1 MSLRS
6 AFTWAASQERRRAMN
21 SSRKARAKEGA
32 AVALISILAA
42 VVLIILSGASPI
54 AAFSMF
60 FNGIFG
66 NLNGFG
72 EVFVKA
78 TPLILT
84 GLGCSVAFRTGFFN
98 IGAEG
103 QFYMGALA
111 SAWVA
116 LNATGI
122 PGPLRI
128 VLAVLCGFFFGG
140 LWALIAA
147 MFKAKLGISEIIVT
161 IMLNYIA
168 INILGIAVRTFMMD
182 PAGSIPQSPKLEPG
196 VTLLRFLK
204 PTRIHIGI
212 FIALLAVVL
221 VWFLMEKTSL
231 GYEIKVVGFNKR
243 AAACNG
249 ISVTK
254 NIILSA
260 LLSGGLAGI
269 AGAVEVMGV
278 QKKLLEG
285 ISGGCG
291 YTAVLIA
298 LLASNHP
305 AGVLAAAILY
315 AALEV
320 GANSMQRQMGVPSA
334 IVDFLIGL
342 IVLLILGR
350 ELFSRTA
357 AKKEGK

>member
-1 MSLRS
+1 MNRDRKEKAVEIS
-6 AFTWAASQERRRAMN
+6 AIILITVIT
-21 SSRKARAKEGA
+21 A
-32 AVALISILAA
+32 AVLVMLA
-42 VVLIILSGASPI
+42 GASP
-54 AAFSMF
+54 AEACQMF
-60 FNGIFG
+60 FKGIFG
-66 NLNGFG
+66 NLNGFC

-103 QFYMGALA
+103 QFYVGALA

-116 LNATGI
+116 LNCTFL
-122 PGPLRI
+122 PGPGRI
-128 VLAVLCGFFFGG
+128 VLAVVAGFIFGG

-182 PAGSIPQSPKLEPG
+182 PAGSIPQSAKIESSA
-196 VTLLRFLK
+196 TMYRFLR

-212 FIALLAVVL
+212 FIAVAAVVL
-221 VWFLMEKTSL
+221 VWFLMEKTTA
-231 GYEIKVVGFNKR
+231 GYEIKAVGFNKR

-249 ISVTK
+249 ISVVK
-254 NIILSA
+254 NIIISA
-260 LLSGGLAGI
+260 ALSGGLAGI
-269 AGAVEVMGV
+269 AGAVEVLGV

-285 ISGGCG
+285 ISGECG
-291 YTAVLIA
+291 YTAVLIT

-305 AGVLAAAILY
+305 GGVLAAAIAF

-320 GANSMQRQMGVPSA
+320 GANSMQRQMGIPAA
-334 IVDFLIGL
+334 IVNFLIGM

-350 ELFSRTA
+350 QLFAVRA
-357 AKKEGK
+357 GKKKEGK